1 MKTTMKSAAVI
12 FFLALVTY
20 HGNLYAKEGKLKSSV
35 MESIAEPALNVAS
48 WMVNERLW
56 NVSEIPAGNMEFEPA
71 LELENWMAE
80 EYYFEPSNFIDE
92 SLTVE
97 NWMTDEKVWNQGITK
112 HEEVLKDKLLAV
124 EPWMINE
131 NNWNI
136 TR

>member
-1 MKTTMKSAAVI
+1 MKTTMKSTTVI
-12 FFLALVTY
+12 FFLTLVTY

-56 NVSEIPAGNMEFEPA
+56 NVSEIPAGNMESEPA